1 MELENLG
8 SRKLLLDYIPT
19 GRFISHLTMAEVG
32 KAEGTR
38 AKILETAL
46 ELFHRGS
53 FKGTSI
59 NQVVEQA
66 GITKGALFHYFK
78 GKNELGY
85 AVVDECI
92 RAQIIDTWVKPL
104 ATSVDPI
111 SDLIGIL
118 DYFGEMMIEQPEI
131 VKFGC
136 PLNNL
141 AQEMSTQDEGFRLR
155 LVSLYQEWET
165 ALEKAFRAGID
176 AGNVKSDIDPSSTAT
191 AIVALMEGSIGL
203 IKVSRDGE
211 HIGKIDSGVRTVL
224 QLLRT

>member
-1 MELENLG
+1 VFDN
-8 SRKLLLDYIPT
+8 IPT
-19 GRFISHLTMAEVG
+19 GRFHNAQMTETRQ
-32 KAEGTR
+32 AEGTR

-46 ELFHRGS
+46 DLFHRGS

-85 AVVDECI
+85 AVVEECI
-92 RAQIIDTWVKPL
+92 QTLIIDTWVKPL

-118 DYFGEMMIEQPEI
+118 DHSGEMMQEQPEI
-131 VKFGC
+131 VEYGC

-141 AQEMSTQDEGFRLR
+141 AQEMSTQDEDFRLR
-155 LVSLYQEWET
+155 LVSLYQQWET
-165 ALEKAFRAGID
+165 ALEKAFRAGKD
-176 AGNVKSDIDPSSTAT
+176 AGTVKEGINPEAVAS

-203 IKVSRDGE
+203 IKVNRDRE
-211 HIGKIDSGVRTVL
+211 HIRKIDSGVRAFL
-224 QLLRT
+224 ELLRP